1 MLGDSG
7 ILVAASSSWYAT
19 APIPKSEQPD
29 FVNGVVRVVTTL
41 DPASLLLLLHR
52 IEDDFGR
59 VRVNR
64 NEARVLDLDLI
75 DYAGRVQSPET
86 GPILPHPRAH
96 ERGFVLV
103 PLREIAPR
111 WRHPV
116 TGAGIDAL
124 IRDLPDANDVKRL

>member
-1 MLGDSG
+1 MLEDSG

-41 DPASLLLLLHR
+41 DPPSLLLLLHR

-75 DYAGRVQSPET
+75 DYAGRVQSSEG